1 MADFNKNLRNEL
13 LYNDIQIKEFA
24 GKINLPYSTVLS
36 YLGTAERLPRVDIAV
51 KMAQELGVSVEYL
64 VTGKNSIFVK
74 KQNKNIILEELGVLP
89 IEIQKVI
96 LELIHKVSEIL

>member
-1 MADFNKNLRNEL
+1 MSDFNKNLRNEL

-64 VTGKNSIFVK
+64 VTGKNSIF
-74 KQNKNIILEELGVLP
+74 NFET
-89 IEIQKVI
+89 
-96 LELIHKVSEIL
+96 KVSASVLVLHPLQVRLSLWPFSFK